1 MNNEVVQMCTKM
13 IDLINKGERVA
24 NINGGYELCEDIA
37 CEECPL
43 YKNARI
49 NRLDN
54 CMELSESEL
63 SDICSSYLRAR
74 DDIYLQIKYLSNFE
88 IKELINELI
97 KLL

>member
-1 MNNEVVQMCTKM
+1 MNNETVQMCTKM
-13 IDLINKGERVA
+13 IDLLNEGERVA
-24 NINGGYELCEDIA
+24 NINGCYELCEDVI

-43 YKNARI
+43 YKNAMT

-63 SDICSSYLRAR
+63 LNICSSYLRTR
-74 DDIYLQIKYLSNFE
+74 NDIYSQIKDLSNFE